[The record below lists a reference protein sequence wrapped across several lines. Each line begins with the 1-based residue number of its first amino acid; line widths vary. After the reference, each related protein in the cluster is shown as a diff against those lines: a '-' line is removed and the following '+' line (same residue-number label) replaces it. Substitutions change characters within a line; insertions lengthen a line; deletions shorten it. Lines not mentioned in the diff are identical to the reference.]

1 MELKKIIKDN
11 NLEELFSKVTIGIE
25 KEGQRILENGHIS
38 KTDHPKVLEPRHEN
52 PYIQTDFA
60 ESQIE
65 LITTPERNEKDVI
78 RVLNAIH
85 EVALKNIPEDEYI
98 WPLSIPAVLPD
109 DKDIKVA
116 QFEKEWDIVYR

>member
-1 MELKKIIKDN
+1 MELKNIIKDN

-25 KEGQRILENGHIS
+25 KEGQRILENGHIT
-38 KTDHPKVLEPRHEN
+38 KTDHPKVLEPRHKN

-65 LITTPERNEKDVI
+65 LITSPERNEKDVI

-85 EVALKNIPEDEYI
+85 EVALKNMPKDEYMA
-98 WPLSIPAVLPD
+98 S
-109 DKDIKVA
+109 KHTCCTS
-116 QFEKEWDIVYR
+116 